1 MSFLYFN
8 LQNIKGMK
16 LIWIVIG
23 MVMMSTCEQRQ
34 STFESQ
40 IISITYSAMT
50 RGSSFTC
57 KIDEHKIQLVS
68 DGSET
73 YEKSKEITKKQWLSI
88 LDELEA
94 VALDNLDK
102 LDAPSDESATDRA
115 RIATLVV
122 HSTTETYES
131 ISFDEGNPPK
141 VLSPLINNMLALAQ
155 TVD

>member
-1 MSFLYFN
+1 
-8 LQNIKGMK
+8 MK
-16 LIWIVIG
+16 LIWMVIG
-23 MVMMSTCEQRQ
+23 MVMMSTCEQKQ
-34 STFESQ
+34 STLGSQ
-40 IISITYSAMT
+40 IKSVTYSAMT

-57 KIDEHKIQLVS
+57 TIDEHKIQLTS
-68 DGSET
+68 DGTEI

-88 LDELEA
+88 LNELEG

-115 RIATLVV
+115 RIASLIV

-131 ISFDEGNPPK
+131 IPFDEGNPPI